1 MPSPRKRK
9 LRKYNSNRKSA
20 VRAKAATAAREGNP
34 EPAPVVEE
42 LAPVVEEL
50 APVVEELAP
59 KPKKAKKRKP
69 LWSKKTSE

>member
-20 VRAKAATAAREGNP
+20 VRAKAAREGTP
-34 EPAPVVEE
+34 GTAPAAPPVVEE
-42 LAPVVEEL
+42 VTPVVE
-50 APVVEELAP
+50 AVVD
-59 KPKKAKKRKP
+59 KPKKARKKKS